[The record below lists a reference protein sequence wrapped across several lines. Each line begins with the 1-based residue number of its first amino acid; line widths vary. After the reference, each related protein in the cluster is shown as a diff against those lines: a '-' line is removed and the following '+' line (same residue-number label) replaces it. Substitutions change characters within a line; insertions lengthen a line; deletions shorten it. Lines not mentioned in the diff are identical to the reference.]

1 MPNNEE
7 KQPLLDVIEDKSN
20 KEVEKLPEENDSQ
33 KYKSII
39 KK

>member
-1 MPNNEE
+1 MPINEE
-7 KQPLLDVIEDKSN
+7 KQPLFDVTEDKSN
-20 KEVEKLPEENDSQ
+20 KEVEKLPEENGSQ